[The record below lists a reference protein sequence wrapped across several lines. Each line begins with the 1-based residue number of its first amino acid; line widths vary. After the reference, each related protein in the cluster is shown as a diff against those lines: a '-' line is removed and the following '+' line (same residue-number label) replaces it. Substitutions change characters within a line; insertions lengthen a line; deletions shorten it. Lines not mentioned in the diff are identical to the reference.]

1 MTPPLNTPHS
11 FTITNHQN
19 PGISPN
25 LYTEVTQDP
34 SKKTKIMGSKNLQ
47 QIFRMICYMIKK
59 SLISRKK
66 LMLDLQLL
74 LQRCKIV
81 GKPKNIEFSREDSS
95 AAIARAFEILNH
107 HEKYD
112 AGRPVMAS
120 PSPASAWS
128 FMKRTPTV
136 VRRIRV
142 TDSPFPIE
150 EEEEEEGGRVD
161 EQAEDFIRRF
171 YEQLK
176 FQQRM

>member
-1 MTPPLNTPHS
+1 
-11 FTITNHQN
+11 
-19 PGISPN
+19 
-25 LYTEVTQDP
+25 
-34 SKKTKIMGSKNLQ
+34 
-47 QIFRMICYMIKK
+47 
-59 SLISRKK
+59 
-66 LMLDLQLL
+66 
-74 LQRCKIV
+74 
-81 GKPKNIEFSREDSS
+81 
-95 AAIARAFEILNH
+95 
-107 HEKYD
+107 
-112 AGRPVMAS
+112 MAS

-128 FMKRTPTV
+128 FVKRTPTV